1 MKNLK
6 HIFSILAILIAVTL
20 TSCNFNDNSEQKFT
34 EDSVGKWII
43 GDWNFEYSLTQKAT
57 INGEPIDL
65 DNFYET
71 YSGTIEIK
79 GIKDNS
85 KVIISVEGIESE
97 MNFDDFIDGL
107 LGMTEIN
114 GTGIIESDTSSI
126 ISANKKKLTI
136 KASLLSSSNLMGD
149 KVTISLSH
157 NFVMTKK

>member
-34 EDSVGKWII
+34 ADSVGKWII
-43 GDWNFEYSLTQKAT
+43 GDWNFNYSMAQKST
-57 INGEPIDL
+57 VNDKTLINLHES
-65 DNFYET
+65 
-71 YSGTIEIK
+71 YSGTIKVKE
-79 GIKDNS
+79 IKDNS

>member
-43 GDWNFEYSLTQKAT
+43 GDWNFNYSMAQESTVNDKIL
-57 INGEPIDL
+57 INL
-65 DNFYET
+65 YES
-71 YSGTIEIK
+71 YSGTIKVKEIK
-79 GIKDNS
+79 DDS
-85 KVIISVEGIESE
+85 EVIISVEGIESE
-97 MNFDDFIDGL
+97 MNFDDFIEGL

-149 KVTISLSH
+149 KVTISLSY